1 MRVAWAAPVSGDDPT
16 ILANR
21 VKVDVVKQWGV
32 AAACRRPLRCFHH
45 SDGQRDLCTD
55 SRPGRAGSD
64 AAPAPFDS
72 RHRDDS
78 AGSDAAPSD
87 TEIGGWQY
95 GFHLTRPNDGTIDGC
110 VFRGNFASSEA
121 QQSLTHAIHVETSDY
136 ACNLLVNNCMRIQLL
151 TPRPCC

>member
-1 MRVAWAAPVSGDDPT
+1 MVLGLSHC
-16 ILANR
+16 
-21 VKVDVVKQWGV
+21 VDCDIGKYS
-32 AAACRRPLRCFHH
+32 A
-45 SDGQRDLCTD
+45 
-55 SRPGRAGSD
+55 
-64 AAPAPFDS
+64 
-72 RHRDDS
+72 

-136 ACNLLVNNCMRIQLL
+136 ACNLLVNNCMRIHPAISL
-151 TPRPCC
+151 